1 MSQDQPARVDRRIA
15 DVLPRRSGEL
25 IFDAPWEKRGFGM
38 TVALCEQGLVPFD
51 DFRWRVTATIIVW
64 ERANYGRE
72 EKFHFWERWV
82 DALERLVVERGI
94 VSKEEIDR
102 RMAELT
108 TRSPRPIR

>member
-25 IFDAPWEKRGFGM
+25 MFDAPWEKRGFGM
-38 TVALCEQGLVPFD
+38 AVALCEQGLVPFD
-51 DFRWRVTATIIVW
+51 DFRWRVAAAISTW

-72 EKFHFWERWV
+72 EQFHFGERWV
-82 DALERLVVERGI
+82 AALERLLIERGI

-102 RMAELT
+102 RTAELT
-108 TRSPRPIR
+108 TRSP